1 MQNVQRIVLVDFGA
15 QYTQLI
21 ARRVREA
28 NVFCEVVSYLTPL
41 SEILDKKP
49 VGIILSGGPASVL
62 DADAPHI
69 DPAIYEQGIPVLGI
83 CYGMQLTA
91 YTLGGTVERAAQRE
105 YGRIPVDFDV
115 SSPLFAGM
123 KAQSVAWM
131 SHTFHVTRAPEG
143 FTSIAHSEN
152 CAFCAM
158 ANPEKR
164 IYAVQFHPEVTHSE
178 EGQKVIANFL
188 YNVCGCTG
196 DWTMSTFIDNAIASI
211 REQVGPNGR
220 VMLGLSGGV
229 DSSVAAAL
237 ISRAIGERLTCV
249 YVDHGFMRKNE
260 TESVREVFTKQFPV
274 NLVIVDARER
284 FLTKLAGVSDPETK
298 RKLIG
303 GEFVYCFADEAK
315 KLEDVEFLAQGTIYP
330 DVIESGSVKGSAV
343 IKSHHNVGGLPADVR
358 AKFIGGLVEP
368 LRMLFKDEVRRVGEE
383 LGMPHD
389 MVWRQPFPGPGLAIR
404 IMGDITPDKLETVRE
419 SDAILREEVA
429 LAGLDRDIN
438 QYFTV
443 LTNTRT
449 VGVMGDERTHDF
461 VLAIRAVTTDDFMTV
476 DWARLPY
483 DLLAKVS
490 ARIVNE
496 VPRVNRVVYDITT
509 KPPATVEWEYSK
521 TVKKGKYCSVFEP
534 ITSQM
539 IRI

>member
-1 MQNVQRIVLVDFGA
+1 MPQRILILDFGA

-28 NVFCEVVSYLTPL
+28 HVYCEVVPYSIPVDD
-41 SEILDKKP
+41 IRARQP
-49 VGIILSGGPASVL
+49 VGLILSGGPSSVT
-62 DADAPHI
+62 DDDAPRV
-69 DPAIYEQGIPVLGI
+69 DPVLYTLGIPVLGI

-91 YTLGGTVERAAQRE
+91 HTLGGVVEKAKERE
-105 YGRIPVDFDV
+105 YGRVKVSFDL
-115 SSPLFAGM
+115 SSPLFSGM
-123 KAQSVAWM
+123 KPQSVMWM
-131 SHTFHVTRAPEG
+131 SHTYHVTKAPEG
-143 FTSIAHSEN
+143 FASIASSN
-152 CAFCAM
+152 SCAFCAM

-178 EGQKVIANFL
+178 EGSLLLKNYL
-188 YNVCGCTG
+188 YSVCGCTG
-196 DWTMSTFIDNAIASI
+196 DWTMDAVIDQAIADI
-211 REQVGPNGR
+211 RQRVGETGR

-260 TESVREVFTKQFPV
+260 TESVREVFTTQFPV
-274 NLVIVDARER
+274 NLIVCDARER
-284 FLTKLAGVSDPETK
+284 FLQKIAGVSDPETK

-303 GEFVYCFADEAK
+303 AEFVACFADEAR
-315 KLEDVEFLAQGTIYP
+315 KLQNVTFLAQGTIYP

-343 IKSHHNVGGLPADVR
+343 IKSHHNVGGLPDDVAQR
-358 AKFIGGLVEP
+358 FTGGVIEP
-368 LRMLFKDEVRRVGEE
+368 LRMLFKDEVRSVGEA
-383 LGMPHD
+383 LGLPRD

-404 IMGDITPDKLETVRE
+404 VMGDVTEDKLATVRE
-419 SDAILREEVA
+419 SDAILREEIA
-429 LAGLDRDIN
+429 AAGLDRDVN

-449 VGVMGDERTHDF
+449 VGVMGDERTHEN

-483 DLLAKVS
+483 DLLARIS

-496 VPRVNRVVYDITT
+496 VPHVNRIVYDITT
-509 KPPATVEWEYSK
+509 KPPATVEWE
-521 TVKKGKYCSVFEP
+521 
-534 ITSQM
+534 
-539 IRI
+539 

>member
-1 MQNVQRIVLVDFGA
+1 MQNVQRIVIVDFGA

-28 NVFCEVVSYLTPL
+28 KVFCEVVPYVTPL
-41 SEILDKKP
+41 SDIMAKAP

-62 DADAPHI
+62 NEDAPHI
-69 DPAIYEQGIPVLGI
+69 DPAIYEQGVPVLGI

-91 YTLGGTVERAAQRE
+91 HTLGGTVERAAQRE
-105 YGRIPVDFDV
+105 YGRVPVSFDV

-123 KAQSVAWM
+123 KAQSIAWM
-131 SHTFHVTRAPEG
+131 SHTYHVTAAPEG
-143 FTSIAHSEN
+143 FSSIAHSEN

-158 ANPEKR
+158 ANPQKR

-178 EGQKVIANFL
+178 EGLTVLSNFL
-188 YNVCGCTG
+188 YNICGCTG
-196 DWTMSTFIDNAIASI
+196 DWTMSTFIDHAISSI
-211 REQVGPNGR
+211 RAQVGPTGK

-249 YVDHGFMRKNE
+249 YVDHGFMRKDE
-260 TESVREVFTKQFPV
+260 TQSVREVFTTKFPV
-274 NLVIVDARER
+274 NLIAVDAKDR
-284 FLTKLAGVSDPETK
+284 FMTKLAGVSDPEKK
-298 RKLIG
+298 RLLIG
-303 GEFVYCFADEAK
+303 KEFVECFADEANA
-315 KLEDVEFLAQGTIYP
+315 LEGIEFLAQGTIYP
-330 DVIESGSVKGSAV
+330 DVIESGSVKGSAL
-343 IKSHHNVGGLPADVR
+343 IKSHHNVGGLPKDMK
-358 AKFIGGLVEP
+358 AKFTGGLVEP
-368 LRMLFKDEVRRVGEE
+368 IRMLFKDEVRKVGEE

-404 IMGDITPDKLETVRE
+404 IMGDITEDKLFTVRE
-419 SDAILREEVA
+419 SDAILREEIA
-429 LAGLDRDIN
+429 LAGLDRDVN

-476 DWARLPY
+476 DWARLPF
-483 DLLAKVS
+483 DLLAKIS

-509 KPPATVEWEYSK
+509 KPPATVEWE
-521 TVKKGKYCSVFEP
+521 
-534 ITSQM
+534 
-539 IRI
+539 

>member
-1 MQNVQRIVLVDFGA
+1 MPQRILILDFGA

-28 NVFCEVVSYLTPL
+28 HVYCEVVPYSIPVDD
-41 SEILDKKP
+41 IRARQP
-49 VGIILSGGPASVL
+49 VGLILSGGPSSVT
-62 DADAPHI
+62 DDDAPRV
-69 DPAIYEQGIPVLGI
+69 DPALYALGIPVLGI

-91 YTLGGTVERAAQRE
+91 HTLGGVVEKAKERE
-105 YGRIPVDFDV
+105 YGRVKVSFDL

-123 KAQSVAWM
+123 KPQSVMWM
-131 SHTFHVTRAPEG
+131 SHTYHVTKAPEG
-143 FTSIAHSEN
+143 FSSIANSDS

-178 EGQKVIANFL
+178 EGSLLLKNYL
-188 YNVCGCTG
+188 YSVCGCTG
-196 DWTMSTFIDNAIASI
+196 DWTMDAVIDQAIADI
-211 REQVGPNGR
+211 RQRVGETGR

-260 TESVREVFTKQFPV
+260 TESVREVFTTQFPV
-274 NLVIVDARER
+274 NLIVCDARAR
-284 FLTKLAGVSDPETK
+284 FLQKIAGISDPETK

-303 GEFVYCFADEAK
+303 AEFVACFADEAR
-315 KLEDVEFLAQGTIYP
+315 KLQNVTFLAQGTIYP

-343 IKSHHNVGGLPADVR
+343 IKSHHNVGGLPDDVAQR
-358 AKFIGGLVEP
+358 FTGGVIEP
-368 LRMLFKDEVRRVGEE
+368 LRMLFKDEVRSVGEA
-383 LGMPHD
+383 LGLPRD

-404 IMGDITPDKLETVRE
+404 VMGDVTEDKLATVRE
-419 SDAILREEVA
+419 SDAILREEIA
-429 LAGLDRDIN
+429 AAGLDRDVN

-449 VGVMGDERTHDF
+449 VGVMGDERTHEN

-483 DLLAKVS
+483 DLLARIS

-496 VPRVNRVVYDITT
+496 VPHVNRIVYDITT
-509 KPPATVEWEYSK
+509 KPPATVEWE
-521 TVKKGKYCSVFEP
+521 
-534 ITSQM
+534 
-539 IRI
+539 

>member
-1 MQNVQRIVLVDFGA
+1 MNEMRKQQFTEAHTWVRAELDRCVNFWLKNGMDPEFGGVYTCLDRTGKIYSTDKSVWMQGRCGWIFAHLCTVYG
-15 QYTQLI
+15 T
-21 ARRVREA
+21 
-28 NVFCEVVSYLTPL
+28 
-41 SEILDKKP
+41 KP
-49 VGIILSGGPASVL
+49 EWL
-62 DADAPHI
+62 DASRSCLDFMERHCFNHAAG
-69 DPAIYEQGIPVLGI
+69 DRMYF
-83 CYGMQLTA
+83 
-91 YTLGGTVERAAQRE
+91 TVTKDGQPLRQRR
-105 YGRIPVDFDV
+105 YCF
-115 SSPLFAGM
+115 
-123 KAQSVAWM
+123 
-131 SHTFHVTRAPEG
+131 
-143 FTSIAHSEN
+143 SE
-152 CAFCAM
+152 AFCAM

-274 NLVIVDARER
+274 NLVIVDARDR

-315 KLEDVEFLAQGTIYP
+315 KLEGVEFLAQGTIYP

-358 AKFIGGLVEP
+358 AKFTGGLVEP
-368 LRMLFKDEVRRVGEE
+368 LRMLFKDEVRKVGEE
-383 LGMPHD
+383 LSMPHD

-404 IMGDITPDKLETVRE
+404 IMGDITAEKLETVRE

-429 LAGLDRDIN
+429 LAGLERDVN

-509 KPPATVEWEYSK
+509 KPPATVEWE
-521 TVKKGKYCSVFEP
+521 
-534 ITSQM
+534 
-539 IRI
+539 

>member
-1 MQNVQRIVLVDFGA
+1 MPQRILILDFGA

-28 NVFCEVVSYLTPL
+28 RVYCEVVPYSIPV
-41 SEILDKKP
+41 EDIRAKQP
-49 VGIILSGGPASVL
+49 VGLILSGGPSSVT
-62 DADAPHI
+62 DDDAPRV
-69 DPAIYEQGIPVLGI
+69 DPALYALGIPVLGI

-91 YTLGGTVERAAQRE
+91 HTLGGVVEKAKDRE
-105 YGRIPVDFDV
+105 YGRVKVSFDL

-123 KAQSVAWM
+123 KPQSVMWM
-131 SHTFHVTRAPEG
+131 SHTYHVTRAPEG
-143 FTSIAHSEN
+143 FSSIASSDS

-178 EGQKVIANFL
+178 EGSLLLKNFL
-188 YNVCGCTG
+188 YAVCGCTG
-196 DWTMSTFIDNAIASI
+196 DWTMDAVIDQAIADI
-211 REQVGPNGR
+211 RQRVGETGR

-260 TESVREVFTKQFPV
+260 TESVREVFTTQFPV
-274 NLVIVDARER
+274 NLIVCDARAR
-284 FLTKLAGVSDPETK
+284 FLQKIAGVSDPETK

-303 GEFVYCFADEAK
+303 AEFVSCFADEAR
-315 KLEDVEFLAQGTIYP
+315 KLQNVTFLAQGTIYP

-343 IKSHHNVGGLPADVR
+343 IKSHHNVGGLPDDVAQR
-358 AKFIGGLVEP
+358 FIGGVIEP
-368 LRMLFKDEVRRVGEE
+368 LRMLFKDEVRSVGEA
-383 LGMPHD
+383 LGLPRD

-404 IMGDITPDKLETVRE
+404 VMGDVTEDKLATVRE
-419 SDAILREEVA
+419 SDAILREEIA
-429 LAGLDRDIN
+429 AAGLDRDVN

-449 VGVMGDERTHDF
+449 VGVMGDERTHEN

-483 DLLAKVS
+483 DLLARIS

-496 VPRVNRVVYDITT
+496 VPHVNRIVYDITT
-509 KPPATVEWEYSK
+509 KPPATVEWE
-521 TVKKGKYCSVFEP
+521 
-534 ITSQM
+534 
-539 IRI
+539 